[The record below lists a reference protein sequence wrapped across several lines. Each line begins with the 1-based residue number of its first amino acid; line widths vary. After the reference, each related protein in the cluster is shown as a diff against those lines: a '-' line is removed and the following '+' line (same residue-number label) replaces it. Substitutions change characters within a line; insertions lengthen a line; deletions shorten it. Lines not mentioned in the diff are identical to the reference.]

1 MTKEEFERRIGV
13 VLKTTASL
21 LGGSGVDSKSPEAG
35 GMTQSEAVAF
45 YEHVVEQLDARLEDM
60 IEAWK
65 PGALSDVASEG
76 TSEKDKEGLG

>member
-21 LGGSGVDSKSPEAG
+21 LGGSGTDAKSPEAG
-35 GMTQSEAVAF
+35 GMSQGEAVAF
-45 YEHVVEQLDARLEDM
+45 YEQVVEQLDAKLEEM

-65 PGALSDVASEG
+65 PDADPASHGASE
-76 TSEKDKEGLG
+76 TEKEGLG